1 MRLTYFTLFGNILR
15 TWVAIVSSCV
25 TGTITSELT
34 PAQCRQ
40 ATLGTSLEC
49 FFIRPCNSLKQLFG
63 SQNNTQGLSH
73 PGVHARMFYLFFR
86 SWHIL
91 KTLVSSRFLDK
102 DVAKVDA
109 TDCQQCNNVNF
120 DVRRAKRKWRST
132 LLVWV
137 VG

>member
-1 MRLTYFTLFGNILR
+1 
-15 TWVAIVSSCV
+15 
-25 TGTITSELT
+25 
-34 PAQCRQ
+34 
-40 ATLGTSLEC
+40 
-49 FFIRPCNSLKQLFG
+49 
-63 SQNNTQGLSH
+63 
-73 PGVHARMFYLFFR
+73 MFYLFFR

-109 TDCQQCNNVNF
+109 TDRQQCNNVNF

-137 VG
+137 AG